1 MSLKY
6 EPSSEQ
12 VQSFDTTTKIAIAT
26 FPRPVKKGYLYKVLQ
41 TLNPEP

>member
-12 VQSFDTTTKIAIAT
+12 V
-26 FPRPVKKGYLYKVLQ
+26 KGLLDKAFA
-41 TLNPEP
+41 TLNALSNLY